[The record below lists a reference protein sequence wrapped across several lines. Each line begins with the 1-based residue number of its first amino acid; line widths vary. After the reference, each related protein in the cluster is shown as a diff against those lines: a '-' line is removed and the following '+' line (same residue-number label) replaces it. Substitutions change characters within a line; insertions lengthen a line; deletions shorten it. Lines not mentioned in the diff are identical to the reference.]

1 MQVNSFN
8 ISRVFSH
15 GGNIHYILPHFQ
27 REYIWDK
34 ENWKTLLADV
44 YHICEPE
51 AIKQEFEHFLGSLV
65 VISDGMRDGTTPV
78 FKLVDGQQRLIT
90 VSLMLCA
97 ISRIMEKEDD
107 GKKRTMAQKIKAL
120 LVNQFGD
127 DRTQFKIW
135 PTKKY
140 DDRAVYQAIMRGE
153 EPPQKTKSRIVAAY
167 KYIQKELDHKLANK
181 ELDSEQL
188 FSAITTR
195 LNVVFIN
202 LERTERPYE
211 IFESLNVKGKPLTQ
225 PDMVRNYI
233 AMRLPEAEQEK
244 IFDTYWSEIERLL
257 DERKS
262 VGRTKLGELTG
273 FLRHYL
279 SMDTSTLP
287 NQDSVYVRFRDR
299 AEKNFQD
306 QTGFI
311 EEMARLKRFAAYYN
325 HLLRPNTETCEA
337 ISRQLKRLNILE
349 VSSAYPFLLRM
360 YEAEYQNEINQQ
372 AFLAGLQMIEN
383 YIVRRYLTKATPGYL
398 NRMFPTL
405 WRELDTTQWDQSLRR
420 TLVSKNYPTDDR
432 VKFAVQHQE
441 IYDKLTHTHKK
452 IYLIL
457 ETLNRHLSRGTG
469 GYTELDDAPTIEHIM
484 PQTLSEPWKKDL
496 GDDWERTYR
505 EHLHTLGN
513 LTLVTREW
521 NATLSN
527 APYIDKKKR
536 LENHALRLNRDY
548 FFASIDAWNQEAIL
562 ARAEF
567 LAQNILDCWPQLADI
582 PLTRTRTKPQAII
595 IFEET
600 IKVKSWRDVAYQ
612 TAEAIALKTDD
623 FSQIAAEMPYYFSRE
638 KVRYASRQLSNG
650 WWWVDVNLS
659 TNGIKNFCHR
669 LLAVAEIPEEK
680 WRVEEA

>member
-27 REYIWDK
+27 REYVWDK

-78 FKLVDGQQRLIT
+78 FKLVDGQQRLMT

-97 ISRIMEKEDD
+97 ISRIMEREDE
-107 GKKRTMAQKIKAL
+107 KMAQKIKAL

-140 DDRAVYQAIMRGE
+140 DDQAVYQAIMRGE

-167 KYIQKELDHKLANK
+167 KYIYKELDLKLANK

-233 AMRLPEAEQEK
+233 AMRLPEAEQEE

-262 VGRTKLGELTG
+262 MRRSGMGELTG

-279 SMDTSTLP
+279 TMSTGTLP
-287 NQDSVYVRFRDR
+287 RQGSVYAQFRDR
-299 AEKNFQD
+299 AEKIFPD
-306 QTGFI
+306 QPDFI
-311 EEMARLKRFAAYYN
+311 AEMARLKRFAAYYD
-325 HLLRPNTETCEA
+325 HLLRPNTETNEA
-337 ISRQLKRLNILE
+337 ISRQLERLKILE
-349 VSSAYPFLLRM
+349 VPAYPFLLRM
-360 YEAEYQNEINQQ
+360 YEAEYQGEINQQ
-372 AFLAGLQMIEN
+372 EFLAGLEMLEN
-383 YIVRRYLTKATPGYL
+383 YIVRRYLTHEATNNTSL
-398 NRMFPTL
+398 MFSTL
-405 WRELDTTQWDQSLRR
+405 WRELETAQWDQSLRK
-420 TLVSKNYPTDDR
+420 TLVSKNYPPDDR
-432 VKFAVQHQE
+432 VKYAVQHRE
-441 IYDKLTHTHKK
+441 IYDKGSRTRQK
-452 IYLIL
+452 IHLIL
-457 ETLNRHLSRGTG
+457 ETINRHLSKDTG

-484 PQTLSEPWKKDL
+484 PQTLRDDWKKDL
-496 GDDWERTYR
+496 GYDWERTYR
-505 EHLHTLGN
+505 DYLHTLGN
-513 LTLVTREW
+513 LTLVTQEW
-521 NATLSN
+521 NAALSN
-527 APYIDKKKR
+527 APYVDKKKL
-536 LENHALRLNRDY
+536 LENHALRLNSDY
-548 FFASIDAWNQEAIL
+548 FSASSDAWNQGAIL

-567 LAQNILDCWPQLADI
+567 LAQNILDCWPVLGDI
-582 PLTRTRTKPQAII
+582 PLTRTSTKPQAVI

-600 IKVKSWRDVAYQ
+600 FKVNSWRDVAHR
-612 TAEAIALKTDD
+612 TAEQVASVTDD
-623 FSQIAAEMPYYFSRE
+623 FSKVAAEMPRFFSR
-638 KVRYASRQLSNG
+638 KKFKRASRQVANE
-650 WWWVDVNLS
+650 WWVDLDLS
-659 TNGIKNFCHR
+659 ADRVKNFCHR
-669 LLAVAEIPEEK
+669 LLAVAEIPEEE